1 MPFGDYTITNINSN
15 IERQLKNITPNRKKQ
30 R

>member
-1 MPFGDYTITNINSN
+1 MPFGDYAITNINSN